1 MDNFWNDYPDI
12 KTELDEVVKI
22 MKKSVKCREKV
33 VEDALLSLIES
44 GGKLLRPAFVILAS
58 KFGKNDSKD
67 VPSLAASIEML
78 HMATLIHDDI
88 IDDAKLRRGD
98 NTIQHKFGKNFAVYV
113 GDFLFCACF
122 KLLSTTSSIKN
133 IKLDT
138 NSMSRICI
146 GEIEQY
152 SSKFN
157 YNISVRQYL
166 KRISSKTAEL
176 FALSFY
182 TGASE
187 TGCSKL
193 MTAKLSSIGINL
205 GMAFQIIDDILDY
218 TGDDLTVGKTTSNDI
233 KQGIFTLPIIY
244 ALETGNK
251 ELKTLLSKEDFSEED
266 IKNIINITRDCG
278 ALDKTKALG
287 RRYTEKA
294 FNKINS
300 LPDNPSKRTLIG
312 VAGKLLSRSY

>member
-1 MDNFWNDYPDI
+1 MDKFWNDYPEV
-12 KTELDEVVKI
+12 KAELNEVVKI
-22 MKKSVKCREKV
+22 MKKSVKCREKI
-33 VEDALLSLIES
+33 VEEALLSLIES
-44 GGKLLRPAFVILAS
+44 GGKLLRPAFVILSS
-58 KFGKNDSKD
+58 KFGKNDSSNIS
-67 VPSLAASIEML
+67 SLAASLEMI
-78 HMATLIHDDI
+78 HMATLIHDDV
-88 IDDAKLRRGD
+88 IDDAKLRRGN
-98 NTIQHKFGKNFAVYV
+98 NTIQHKYGKNFAVYI
-113 GDFLFCACF
+113 GDFLFCVCF
-122 KLLSTTSSIKN
+122 KLLSNTSSMKN
-133 IKLDT
+133 ISIDT

-166 KRISSKTAEL
+166 KRISAKTAEL

-187 TGCSKL
+187 TGCSRM
-193 MTAKLSSIGINL
+193 MTAKLASIGHNL

-233 KQGIFTLPIIY
+233 KQGIFTLPIIF
-244 ALETGNK
+244 ALETGNS
-251 ELKTLLSKEDFSEED
+251 ELKTLLSKENFSDDD
-266 IKNIINITRDCG
+266 IKKIITITKECG

-294 FNKINS
+294 FSKIES
-300 LPDNPSKRTLIG
+300 LPDNPSKVTLLS
-312 VAGKLLSRSY
+312 VADKLLTRKY